1 MNREIRLQS
10 PNSDNTLALER
21 EGRNGGREREKA
33 GRGGEEGGEE
43 RKRERERGG
52 GIDMA
57 TRCHCC

>member
-1 MNREIRLQS
+1 MNKEIRLQS

-33 GRGGEEGGEE
+33 GRGGKREG
-43 RKRERERGG
+43 KREREREKGG